1 MLASRKAKDKEDF
14 LSFQL
19 LLLQILGNTA
29 VGGKKNLEQ
38 KKDFLALKTRSEGD
52 HGNLKRDLK
61 PAMT

>member
-29 VGGKKNLEQ
+29 VGEKKI
-38 KKDFLALKTRSEGD
+38 
-52 HGNLKRDLK
+52 
-61 PAMT
+61 